1 MPKRKWDEEELRKRV
16 LELRRKGKSYREIA
30 REIGCSVFTV
40 SKVLSPF
47 ENPQSRLRQVAEL
60 AMRVEE
66 LSRGIDELARKLEE
80 CRSRLEGLK
89 PVEELRSWLSRIEEG
104 LSKVES
110 SIKELRAEVKGVASR
125 VDSLDDKMGW
135 IERSAALRLEGDKCC
150 KYIDKD
156 GYCMCWAL
164 SSKVEGWDVRR
175 YLLVDRALRGE
186 VIYHLNVKRHPLICV
201 ACPNYKPK
209 G

>member
-1 MPKRKWDEEELRKRV
+1 MPKRKWDEEELRKKV

-47 ENPQSRLRQVAEL
+47 ENPQSRLKQATEL
-60 AMRVEE
+60 AVRVEE
-66 LSRGIDELARKLEE
+66 LSKSIDELAEKLEG

-110 SIKELRAEVKGVASR
+110 SIKELRAEVKGVASH
-125 VDSLDDKMGW
+125 VDSLDDKVGW
-135 IERSAALRLEGDKCC
+135 IERSAALRLRDDLFGC
-150 KYIDKD
+150 KYTDED
-156 GYCMCWAL
+156 GYCMRWHWQ
-164 SSKVEGWDVRR
+164 SRVEGWDMRR
-175 YLLVDRALRGE
+175 DLVIDRVVYR
-186 VIYHLNVKRHPLICV
+186 LNVKKHPLICT
-201 ACPNYKPK
+201 ACPSYEPR